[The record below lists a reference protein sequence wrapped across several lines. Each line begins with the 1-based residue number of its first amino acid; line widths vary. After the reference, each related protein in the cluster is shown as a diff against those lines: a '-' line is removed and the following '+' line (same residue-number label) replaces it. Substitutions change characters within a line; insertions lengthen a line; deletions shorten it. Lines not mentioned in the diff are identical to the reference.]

1 MSDADDK
8 FVHATDSLLALYRSV
23 ERSTLDLPVVSF
35 MPMLIFIW
43 AALRFYFFLVI
54 GLVLIIPVNL
64 VILIRNIFPGHWRY
78 RPFFLSHLY
87 YVWLWIWRGEVPTFP
102 LIFFRPLLSIF
113 IKAHFETRLR
123 RLRLEVLDSEL
134 SDGTRSTLL
143 GRLDAALE
151 RWKSPRTGAIFYTVI
166 LPGIISLPTWYKQL
180 IEFLE
185 SVRKHQAGLQS
196 FRSMRRIEAS
206 RRNASALRLRFSQ
219 SLASL
224 RQRLSQAKVRS
235 TTQRRGSTTNPFV
248 RSERLT
254 ISVSS

>member
-1 MSDADDK
+1 MNAQVM
-8 FVHATDSLLALYRSV
+8 FAGLYRGPLGGGGV
-23 ERSTLDLPVVSF
+23 QPPRDHPVV
-35 MPMLIFIW
+35 
-43 AALRFYFFLVI
+43 
-54 GLVLIIPVNL
+54 VLHRNSVPV
-64 VILIRNIFPGHWRY
+64 
-78 RPFFLSHLY
+78 
-87 YVWLWIWRGEVPTFP
+87 
-102 LIFFRPLLSIF
+102 
-113 IKAHFETRLR
+113 
-123 RLRLEVLDSEL
+123 
-134 SDGTRSTLL
+134 
-143 GRLDAALE
+143 
-151 RWKSPRTGAIFYTVI
+151 
-166 LPGIISLPTWYKQL
+166 
-180 IEFLE
+180 LE

>member
-1 MSDADDK
+1 MDRLEAWKAPSNKPCLQD
-8 FVHATDSLLALYRSV
+8 FTGCL
-23 ERSTLDLPVVSF
+23 ERFAWV
-35 MPMLIFIW
+35 
-43 AALRFYFFLVI
+43 
-54 GLVLIIPVNL
+54 
-64 VILIRNIFPGHWRY
+64 FPA
-78 RPFFLSHLY
+78 
-87 YVWLWIWRGEVPTFP
+87 
-102 LIFFRPLLSIF
+102 
-113 IKAHFETRLR
+113 AHFPHR
-123 RLRLEVLDSEL
+123 
-134 SDGTRSTLL
+134 G
-143 GRLDAALE
+143 
-151 RWKSPRTGAIFYTVI
+151 
-166 LPGIISLPTWYKQL
+166 
-180 IEFLE
+180 LE